1 MHHFSAAI
9 ILPTVFLPFFVVGS
23 LAASSPTGESGTGEG
38 MWGGASPAPVRVADR
53 EVLSGR
59 LPLREVIGEALARK
73 PGVEVRRLAVDSA
86 LLETRV
92 ADAAFDPVLRVSGE
106 AADNRQPQAASELD
120 GAQRP
125 QSDSLRTG
133 MVLEQPLRDGSSV
146 ELGFDPL
153 DRRGTNSTFSQ
164 LNPSYDSSL
173 QVTYRL
179 PLLRGGR
186 EETRLPGE
194 RARIGVLRAEDEWV
208 AELEDLV
215 GDVEAAYW
223 TVRLSESVLA
233 FRRRALDVARLTLE
247 ETIAAEGTRTDVLE
261 ARSQVMLREVDL
273 AAAEKGLEDA
283 LDELFLASGLL
294 FDSDPGRLEL
304 DPLPQVDSV
313 APDSGEM
320 FEQALERGTEARAQ
334 QWRLEL
340 AALDVIQTRSE
351 ARPSLDFR
359 VSGGAQ
365 GRGGD
370 FGSALQ
376 GMREVDGRFL
386 RGGLEFRMPLGL
398 RAERAREAQAELR
411 FRTEE
416 LEVDDA
422 RLALYARIRGWC
434 RDLDLAVRQLER
446 AEAAIELNET
456 RLAEQQERRRQGAAL
471 VRDILEAQESLDDA
485 FTEKLRAQLDI
496 IRARLELDAARGA
509 LLERH
514 GILSRFSTPSN
525 PSDS

>member
-1 MHHFSAAI
+1 MHRHFAAI
-9 ILPTVFLPFFVVGS
+9 SIPAIFLSALAAVP
-23 LAASSPTGESGTGEG
+23 LAASPSAEQPEVAEG
-38 MWGGASPAPVRVADR
+38 MQGSASPAPVRVADR

-92 ADAAFDPVLRVSGE
+92 ADASFDPVLRVSGE
-106 AADNRQPQAASELD
+106 AADNRQPQAASDLD
-120 GAQRP
+120 GALRP
-125 QSDSLRTG
+125 QSDSLRSG
-133 MVLEQPLRDGSSV
+133 MVLEQPLRDGSSL

-164 LNPSYDSSL
+164 LNPSYDSAL

-208 AELEDLV
+208 AELENLV

-223 TVRLSESVLA
+223 TVRLSESALA

-283 LDELFLASGLL
+283 LDDLFLASGLL
-294 FDSDPGRLEL
+294 FDSDPGSLEL
-304 DPLPQVDSV
+304 DPLPQVDSAV
-313 APDSGEM
+313 PDSGKM

-340 AALDVIQTRSE
+340 AALDVIRARSE
-351 ARPSLDFR
+351 SRPSLDFR

-370 FGSALQ
+370 LGSALE
-376 GMREVDGRFL
+376 GMSEVDGRFL

-411 FRTEE
+411 FRSEE

-434 RDLDLAVRQLER
+434 RDLNLAVRQLER

-456 RLAEQQERRRQGAAL
+456 RMAEQQERRRQGAAL
-471 VRDILEAQESLDDA
+471 VRDILEAQQALDDA

-514 GILSRFSTPSN
+514 GIRSRFSNPSN
-525 PSDS
+525 PNHS